1 MQVYVCNNIDRVHGR
16 IPQPGIALVR
26 GQYYIYRM
34 RTCVLK
40 PELGG
45 QLASPAGI
53 ALVRG
58 QYYIYR
64 MRTCVLTHPH
74 IARASFK
81 KNERSVSHHTSFQ
94 LLLLDDGVRFSSIVV
109 KSHCGRWTYRSPRK
123 L

>member
-45 QLASPAGI
+45 QLASPAAPVLPLYEVSI
-53 ALVRG
+53 TFIVCVRA
-58 QYYIYR
+58 Y
-64 MRTCVLTHPH
+64 
-74 IARASFK
+74 
-81 KNERSVSHHTSFQ
+81 
-94 LLLLDDGVRFSSIVV
+94 
-109 KSHCGRWTYRSPRK
+109 
-123 L
+123 